1 LGTVF
6 SGFFHC
12 FFHPELS
19 FSTGLA
25 MSLTRRDVENIAHL
39 ARLAISEE
47 QLPVYV
53 DSLSKILSFVEQL
66 NAADTAAVEPMAHPL
81 AEQVQRLRPDAV
93 VDADQHEKYQRNA
106 PSVAAGLYL
115 VPKVIE

>member
-1 LGTVF
+1 
-6 SGFFHC
+6 
-12 FFHPELS
+12 
-19 FSTGLA
+19 
-25 MSLTRRDVENIAHL
+25 MSLTRHDVENIAHL
-39 ARLAISEE
+39 ARLAISEA

-81 AEQVQRLRPDAV
+81 ATQVQRMRPDEV
-93 VDADQHEKYQRNA
+93 LDIDQREKYQRNA
-106 PSVAAGLYL
+106 PSVSAGLYL

>member
-1 LGTVF
+1 VYDWPRFFQGFSTVF
-6 SGFFHC
+6 HV
-12 FFHPELS
+12 EK
-19 FSTGLA
+19 LA
-25 MSLTRRDVENIAHL
+25 RMSLTRGDVENIAHL
-39 ARLAISEE
+39 ARLAISEA

-66 NAADTAAVEPMAHPL
+66 NAADTGTVEPMAHPL
-81 AEQVQRLRPDAV
+81 AEQVQRLRPDEV